1 MFGIGEVEHVVK
13 EVERVIR
20 AGVGF
25 RVVLASDDVE
35 FGAFEAFGGFVVHV
49 LLSDRE

>member
-1 MFGIGEVEHVVK
+1 MFGTGEVENVVE
-13 EVERVIR
+13 EVKRVVR

-49 LLSDRE
+49 LLGDRE